1 MDIREMRYFI
11 ELARTKNMTRAAQN
25 LYISQP
31 ALHKALRKVEAELD
45 TTLFYRQGNEFLP
58 TDTGTILL
66 EKAQSVLGLVAQ
78 MEDSIAATKNLKLG
92 KVHIGF
98 PSVVGSMYLPDLFI
112 QFQQTYPGIS
122 LHTTEAGG
130 ATLANMV
137 TEGEIDMAI
146 IMRPVY
152 SDALNEIPII
162 KNQMVACVNK
172 CHPWASRDYVTIRDF
187 KDVPF
192 VSFDENF
199 NINTQLKERFK
210 AENLHPNFAMT
221 GSSSQFLY
229 KYATHSNNILIL
241 PIPMIEL
248 YCNDDPIKMIPF
260 SPTFPWE
267 LCLIFRKNAF
277 LSTASKAL
285 INFIQEYIF
294 QNTLD
299 PYYHF

>member
-11 ELARTKNMTRAAQN
+11 ELTKTKNMTKAAQN

-45 TTLFYRQGNEFLP
+45 TTLFYRQGNEFIP

-66 EKAQSVLGLVAQ
+66 EKSQSILGLVAQ
-78 MEDSIAATKNLKLG
+78 MEDSIAATKNLKRG

-122 LHTTEAGG
+122 LYTTEGGG
-130 ATLANMV
+130 AALANMV
-137 TEGEIDMAI
+137 TEGKIDMAI
-146 IMRPVY
+146 IMRPVH

-162 KNQMVACVNK
+162 KNQIAACVNN
-172 CHPWASRDYVTIRDF
+172 CHPWSSRNYVTIRDF
-187 KDVPF
+187 ENIPF
-192 VSFDENF
+192 VSFNENF

-229 KYATHSNNILIL
+229 KYATHSNNILVL
-241 PIPMIEL
+241 PVPMIEL
-248 YCNDDPIKMIPF
+248 YCKDDPVKIIPF
-260 SPTFPWE
+260 SPVFPWE
-267 LCLIFRKNAF
+267 LCLIFCKNTF

-294 QNTLD
+294 KNTLD
-299 PYYHF
+299 PYYYF